1 MNLNMRKN
9 KRYFRALAIIFILFL
24 NAFFL
29 LGIIQKD
36 ATFSENENRML
47 SKIPKLTL
55 DNLSSGR
62 FSKKFEKYCVDQFPF
77 RESLVALKTKTD
89 LLIGKKEQNGVFI
102 ASDGY
107 LIEEFTNPNN
117 EAVYQNLLA
126 VNKFTQKYPRIS
138 YNFMIV
144 PNASDI
150 LSEKL
155 PKNAPVLNQQFFI
168 EGFYR
173 DLNSNINKVEL
184 SKTLTS
190 YTENPVFY
198 KTDHHWT
205 SDAAYQAFLKL
216 AASMELKVKEDYY
229 ERRLVSDSFLGTLS
243 SKVGYYNNTPD
254 EIYVYLPKTAND
266 EVVVSYIEEKTKSPS
281 LYDTS
286 KLETKNQYE
295 LFLKGNHPLVKIKT
309 TAKNTKTLLI
319 IKDSYANCFVPFLT
333 PFFSNIILLDPRYYF
348 EDIYELVE
356 LENVTD
362 ILYLYNA
369 NTFFADT
376 FLADVLNNK

>member
-107 LIEEFTNPNN
+107 LIEKFTNPNN

-126 VNKFTQKYPRIS
+126 VNEFTKKYPRIN

-150 LSEKL
+150 LSDKL
-155 PKNAPVLNQQFFI
+155 PNNAPVVNQQFFI

-173 DLNSNINKVEL
+173 DLNPNINKVDL
-184 SKTLTS
+184 FKTLTS
-190 YTENPVFY
+190 YTQNPVFY

-216 AASMELKVKEDYY
+216 SASMKLKVKENYY
-229 ERRLVSDSFLGTLS
+229 ERHLVSDSFLGTLS
-243 SKVGYYNNTPD
+243 SKVGYYNNAPD

-266 EVVVSYIEEKTKSPS
+266 EVVVSYVEEKTKSPS

>member
-1 MNLNMRKN
+1 MNLNVRKN
-9 KRYFRALAIIFILFL
+9 KKYFRVLAIIFILFL

-29 LGIIQKD
+29 LGIIQHD
-36 ATFSENENRML
+36 TSFSENENRVL
-47 SKIPKLTL
+47 SKIPKLTI

-77 RESLVALKTKTD
+77 RENLVALKAKTD
-89 LLIGKKEQNGVFI
+89 LLIGKKEQNDVFI

-107 LIEEFTNPNN
+107 LIETFTEPNN
-117 EAVYQNLLA
+117 EAMYQKLLA
-126 VNKFTQKYPRIS
+126 INKFTKKYPHI
-138 YNFMIV
+138 NHTVMIV

-150 LSEKL
+150 YYDKL
-155 PKNAPVLNQQFFI
+155 PKNAPVLNQKFFI
-168 EGFYR
+168 DRFYN
-173 DLNSNINKVEL
+173 DLEPSTTKINLYDSLKN
-184 SKTLTS
+184 

-205 SDAAYQAFLKL
+205 SDGAYQAFLKFS
-216 AASMELKVKEDYY
+216 AVLKLKTNSDYY
-229 ERRLVSDSFLGTLS
+229 EKHLVSDSFLGTLS
-243 SKVGYYNNTPD
+243 SKVGYYDSSPD
-254 EIYVYLPKTAND
+254 EIFVYLPKTAND

-286 KLETKNQYE
+286 KLEIKNKYE

-309 TAKNTKTLLI
+309 TAKNTKTLLV

-333 PFFSNIILLDPRYYF
+333 PFFSNIVILDPRYYF

-356 LENVTD
+356 MENVTD

-369 NTFFADT
+369 NTFFNDT

>member
-1 MNLNMRKN
+1 MNLNVRKN
-9 KRYFRALAIIFILFL
+9 KKYFRVLAIIFILFL

-29 LGIIQKD
+29 LGIIQHD
-36 ATFSENENRML
+36 TSFSENENRVL
-47 SKIPKLTL
+47 SKIPKLTI

-77 RESLVALKTKTD
+77 RENLVALKAKTD
-89 LLIGKKEQNGVFI
+89 LLIGKKEQNDVFI

-107 LIEEFTNPNN
+107 LIETFTEPNN
-117 EAVYQNLLA
+117 EAMYQKLLA
-126 VNKFTQKYPRIS
+126 INKFTKKYPHI
-138 YNFMIV
+138 NHTVMIV

-150 LSEKL
+150 YYDKL
-155 PKNAPVLNQQFFI
+155 PKNAPVLNQKFFI
-168 EGFYR
+168 DRFYN
-173 DLNSNINKVEL
+173 DLEPSTTKINLYDALKN
-184 SKTLTS
+184 

-205 SDAAYQAFLKL
+205 SDGAYQAFLKFS
-216 AASMELKVKEDYY
+216 AVLKLKTNSDYY
-229 ERRLVSDSFLGTLS
+229 EKHLVSDSFLGTLS
-243 SKVGYYNNTPD
+243 SKVGYYDSSPD
-254 EIYVYLPKTAND
+254 EIFVYLPKTAND

-286 KLETKNQYE
+286 KLEIKNKYE

-309 TAKNTKTLLI
+309 TAKNTKTLLV

-333 PFFSNIILLDPRYYF
+333 PFFSNIVILDPRYYF

-356 LENVTD
+356 MENVTD

-369 NTFFADT
+369 NTFFNDT

>member
-107 LIEEFTNPNN
+107 LIEKFTNPNN

-126 VNKFTQKYPRIS
+126 VNEFTKKYPRIN

-150 LSEKL
+150 LSDKL
-155 PKNAPVLNQQFFI
+155 PNNAPVLNQQFFI

-173 DLNSNINKVEL
+173 DLNPNINKVDL
-184 SKTLTS
+184 FKTLTS
-190 YTENPVFY
+190 YTQNPVFY

-216 AASMELKVKEDYY
+216 AASMKLKVKEDYY

-243 SKVGYYNNTPD
+243 SKVGYYNNAPD
-254 EIYVYLPKTAND
+254 EIYVYLPKTVND
-266 EVVVSYIEEKTKSPS
+266 EVVVSYVEEKTKSPS

>member
-24 NAFFL
+24 NVFFL
-29 LGIIQKD
+29 IGIVQKD

-47 SKIPKLTL
+47 SKFPKLTI

-77 RESLVALKTKTD
+77 RENLVALKTKTD
-89 LLIGKKEQNGVFI
+89 LFIGKKEQNGVFI
-102 ASDGY
+102 ASDDY

-126 VNKFTQKYPRIS
+126 VNKFTKKYPRINC
-138 YNFMIV
+138 NFMIV

-150 LSEKL
+150 LSDKL

-173 DLNSNINKVEL
+173 DLNPNINKVDL
-184 SKTLTS
+184 FKALTS

-205 SDAAYQAFLKL
+205 SDGAYQAFLELADSIKL
-216 AASMELKVKEDYY
+216 KIKENYY

-243 SKVGYYNNTPD
+243 SKVGYYNGVPD
-254 EIYVYLPKTAND
+254 KIYVYLPKTAND

-319 IKDSYANCFVPFLT
+319 VKDSYANCLVPFLT

-362 ILYLYNA
+362 MLYLYNA

>member
-1 MNLNMRKN
+1 MNLNVRKN
-9 KRYFRALAIIFILFL
+9 KKYFRVLAIIFILFL

-29 LGIIQKD
+29 IGIIQHD
-36 ATFSENENRML
+36 TSFSENENRVL
-47 SKIPKLTL
+47 SKIPKLTI

-77 RESLVALKTKTD
+77 RENLVALKAKTD
-89 LLIGKKEQNGVFI
+89 LLIGKKEQNDVFI

-107 LIEEFTNPNN
+107 LIETFTEPNN
-117 EAVYQNLLA
+117 EAMYQKLLA
-126 VNKFTQKYPRIS
+126 INKFTKKYPHI
-138 YNFMIV
+138 NHTVMIV

-150 LSEKL
+150 YYDKL
-155 PKNAPVLNQQFFI
+155 PKNAPVLNQKFFI
-168 EGFYR
+168 DRFYN
-173 DLNSNINKVEL
+173 DLEPSTTKINLYDALKN
-184 SKTLTS
+184 

-205 SDAAYQAFLKL
+205 SDGAYQAFLKFS
-216 AASMELKVKEDYY
+216 AVLKLKTNSDYY
-229 ERRLVSDSFLGTLS
+229 EKHLVSDSFLGTLS
-243 SKVGYYNNTPD
+243 SKVGYYDGSPD
-254 EIYVYLPKTAND
+254 EIFVYLPKTAND

-286 KLETKNQYE
+286 KLEIKNKYE

-309 TAKNTKTLLI
+309 TAKNTKTLLV

-333 PFFSNIILLDPRYYF
+333 PFFSNIVILDPRYYF

-356 LENVTD
+356 MENVTD

-369 NTFFADT
+369 NTFFNDT

>member
-107 LIEEFTNPNN
+107 LIEKFTNPNN

-126 VNKFTQKYPRIS
+126 VNEFTKKYPRIN

-150 LSEKL
+150 FSDKL
-155 PKNAPVLNQQFFI
+155 PNNAPVLNQQFFI

-173 DLNSNINKVEL
+173 DLNPNINKVDL
-184 SKTLTS
+184 FKTLTS
-190 YTENPVFY
+190 YTQNPVFY

-216 AASMELKVKEDYY
+216 ADSMTLKVKEDYY

-243 SKVGYYNNTPD
+243 SKVGYYNKAPD

-266 EVVVSYIEEKTKSPS
+266 EVVVSYVEEKTKSPS